1 MDKSKVIDYKGS
13 RFVVGLDWKEFS
25 ASKPKI
31 IKNKIKTTVARNK
44 YDGFGVK
51 ISADK
56 TKEQIG
62 FSNKKNKGIS
72 SFAKVF
78 ANNSDFYGSLVICK
92 ISNKEYWTVSITEDG
107 FIVTGQDS
115 FYNEDDFVETV
126 GDFLQIEG
134 DKINVFVVE
143 DYFDEVEELLVDYI
157 EDTELQSF
165 DVDVAIANGIK
176 STEVEQVYNAS
187 ADNLKQLGMLGA
199 TAALA
204 AVGYFYI
211 YQENATYHEIVNEEY
226 SQEFKSDY
234 SKFVRGIKKK
244 NKGKKAS
251 PTDTKSL
258 IKQAKTDISEAH
270 MTTYSNEE
278 IFNEMDFLF
287 NNFPLY
293 LVEWELI
300 DINYINTGSSE
311 SFRISYKRIPNSF
324 GFKSQFEEEINK
336 ILTSGDFG
344 KYQISYPDVKADTAF
359 IDFSF
364 KSNFRQ
370 AEIARLEKIAK
381 DKAEEQNSNSK
392 KKKKKKKK
400 AEVLTNAEYKKKL
413 EKVKKKIEQVEYDT
427 MELGFFD
434 KRFGSV
440 LEDNEAMIYKY
451 VSDGKKIFKEIAQNE
466 KKNEV
471 VVEEVDN
478 FNYELLGGSRS
489 GMLSMMQKHSYYTWS
504 ESSKAVVFPKVKR
517 GLKTEEGFKPFAR
530 MFEFGV
536 GVGGNID
543 VIGMS
548 GLRTILL
555 NDNILNKPYIIIKEI
570 NFNLNS
576 EVWSIK
582 GETYE
587 KI

>member
-31 IKNKIKTTVARNK
+31 IKNKIKTAVARNK
-44 YDGFGVK
+44 YDGFGVR
-51 ISADK
+51 ISTDK

-62 FSNKKNKGIS
+62 FSKRKNKGIS

-78 ANNSDFYGSLVICK
+78 ANNADFYGSLVICK
-92 ISNKEYWTVSITEDG
+92 ISNEEYWTVSITEDG

-143 DYFDEVEELLVDYI
+143 DYFDEIEELLVDYI

-165 DVDVAIANGIK
+165 DVDIAISNGIK
-176 STEVEQVYNAS
+176 STEIEQVYNPS
-187 ADNLKQLGMLGA
+187 IDNLKQIGMLGA

-204 AVGYFYI
+204 TVGYFYV
-211 YQENATYHEIVNEEY
+211 YQESPMYNEIINEEY
-226 SQEFKSDY
+226 SQTFTSQY
-234 SKFVRGIKKK
+234 AKFIRGMKQT
-244 NKGKKAS
+244 NVKA

-258 IKQAKTDISEAH
+258 IKEAKKDITKSH

-278 IFNEMDFLF
+278 IFNQMNYLF
-287 NNFPLY
+287 KNFPLY

-300 DINYINTGSSE
+300 DINYINTGSAE
-311 SFRISYKRIPNSF
+311 NFRISYNRIPNSF
-324 GFKSQFEEEINK
+324 GFKSQFEEEIKK
-336 ILTSGDFG
+336 ILATNDHGE
-344 KYQISYPDVKADTAF
+344 YQITYPDIKADTAF
-359 IDFSF
+359 ITFTFKPDFR
-364 KSNFRQ
+364 K
-370 AEIARLEKIAK
+370 LELAKIAEK
-381 DKAEEQNSNSK
+381 EKTNIKAAKNEDNK
-392 KKKKKKKK
+392 KNKS
-400 AEVLTNAEYKKKL
+400 LTKEEYKQEL
-413 EKVKKKIEQVEYDT
+413 EMIKNKIQEVEYQT

-434 KRFGSV
+434 KRFGSK
-440 LEDNEAMIYKY
+440 LEDQSEKINSF
-451 VSDGKKIFKEIAQNE
+451 VNQGQKIFKEIRNNE
-466 KKNEV
+466 KKEKVV
-471 VVEEVDN
+471 VVEEKDN
-478 FNYELLGGSRS
+478 FNYDLLGGSRS
-489 GMLSMMQKHSYYTWS
+489 GMLSMMQKHSYYSWAENNKS
-504 ESSKAVVFPKVKR
+504 VVYPKVKR
-517 GLKTEEGFKPFAR
+517 GFKADAGFKPFAR
-530 MFEFGV
+530 MFEFSV

-555 NDNILNKPYIIIKEI
+555 NDSILNKPYIIIKEI

>member
-51 ISADK
+51 ISTDK
-56 TKEQIG
+56 TKEQVG

-92 ISNKEYWTVSITEDG
+92 ISNQEYWTVSITEDG

-211 YQENATYHEIVNEEY
+211 YQENSTYHEIVNEEY
-226 SQEFKSDY
+226 SQAFKSDY
-234 SKFVRGIKKK
+234 AKFVRGIKKK
-244 NKGKKAS
+244 NNKS
-251 PTDTKSL
+251 DLTDTKSL
-258 IKQAKTDISEAH
+258 ILNAKKEITEIH
-270 MTTYSNEE
+270 MTTYSNED
-278 IFNEMDFLF
+278 IFNELDFLF
-287 NNFPLY
+287 NSFPLY
-293 LVEWELI
+293 LVEWELV

-311 SFRISYKRIPNSF
+311 SFRVSYKRIPNSF

-336 ILTSGDFG
+336 ILTAGDFG
-344 KYQISYPDVKADTAF
+344 NYQISYPDVKADTSF
-359 IDFSF
+359 INFSF
-364 KSNFRQ
+364 KPNFRQ
-370 AEIARLEKIAK
+370 AEIARLEEIAK
-381 DKAEEQNSNSK
+381 NKANKENPK
-392 KKKKKKKK
+392 KKKNNT
-400 AEVLTNAEYKKKL
+400 ETLTKEEYKSKL
-413 EKVKKKIEQVEYDT
+413 EKVKKSIEQVEYDT

-434 KRFGSV
+434 KRFGSA
-440 LEDNEAMIYKY
+440 LEDNEAMIQNY
-451 VSDGKKIFKEIAQNE
+451 VSQGEKIFRDIAQSE
-466 KKNEV
+466 KKDKVV
-471 VVEEVDN
+471 VVEDFDN
-478 FNYELLGGSRS
+478 FDYKLLGGSRS
-489 GMLSMMQKHSYYTWS
+489 GMLSMMQKHSYYAWT
-504 ESSKAVVFPKVKR
+504 ESSKSVVFPKIKR
-517 GLKTEEGFKPFAR
+517 GIKTDEGFKPFAR

-536 GVGGNID
+536 SVGGNID

>member
-51 ISADK
+51 ISTDK

-92 ISNKEYWTVSITEDG
+92 ISNEEYWTVSITEDG

-176 STEVEQVYNAS
+176 STEIEQVYNAS
-187 ADNLKQLGMLGA
+187 VDNLKQLGMLGA

-211 YQENATYHEIVNEEY
+211 YQESSTYHGIVNEEY
-226 SQEFKSDY
+226 SQVFKSDY
-234 SKFVRGIKKK
+234 SKFVRGMKKK
-244 NKGKKAS
+244 NKTVA

-258 IKQAKTDISEAH
+258 LLNAKKEISESH
-270 MTTYSNEE
+270 MTTYSNED
-278 IFNEMDFLF
+278 IFNNMDFLF

-300 DINYINTGSSE
+300 DINYINTGKKE
-311 SFRISYKRIPNSF
+311 EFRIAYKRIPNSF

-336 ILTSGDFG
+336 ILKTGSFG
-344 KYQISYPDVKADTAF
+344 EYQINYPDVKADTAF
-359 IDFSF
+359 INFTFKPDFR
-364 KSNFRQ
+364 K
-370 AEIARLEKIAK
+370 AEIARLEEIAK
-381 DKAEEQNSNSK
+381 MKSEKTESK
-392 KKKKKKKK
+392 KNKKQV
-400 AEVLTNAEYKKKL
+400 EHENLTKEEYKKKL
-413 EKVKKKIEQVEYDT
+413 EKIKKRIEQVEYDT

-434 KRFGSV
+434 KRFGGT
-440 LEDNEAMIYKY
+440 LEENEELISKY
-451 VSDGKKIFKEIAQNE
+451 VRDGKKIFKEIEQNE
-466 KKNEV
+466 KKKDV
-471 VVEEVDN
+471 VVETKDD
-478 FNYELLGGSRS
+478 FNYDILGGSRS
-489 GMLSMMQKHSYYTWS
+489 KMLSMMQKYSYYTWS
-504 ESSKAVVFPKVKR
+504 ESSKSIVYPKIKR
-517 GLKTEEGFKPFAR
+517 GIKAEEGFKPFAR